1 MLLRGWGRNYMNRST
16 KLGKML
22 SHLTLR
28 GSCTFNFIASS
39 AWLMKYKLRSHI
51 FKFLLNY
58 SKIKELE
65 LIPLLETMTLLG
77 WPPPMPIH
85 TEPQS
90 RGTLSTAL
98 LISSAGNCYAHMER
112 LGSTEAEYLFPSHLP
127 SYPQKSIFT
136 LKPTL

>member
-1 MLLRGWGRNYMNRST
+1 MA
-16 KLGKML
+16 
-22 SHLTLR
+22 LR

-39 AWLMKYKLRSHI
+39 AWLMKYRLRSHI

-65 LIPLLETMTLLG
+65 LVALLEAVTLLG

-85 TEPQS
+85 TESQS
-90 RGTLSTAL
+90 QGTLSTAL
-98 LISSAGNCYAHMER
+98 LISSAGNCYARMER
-112 LGSTEAEYLFPSHLP
+112 LGSTESEYLFPSHLP
-127 SYPQKSIFT
+127 SDPQKSIFT